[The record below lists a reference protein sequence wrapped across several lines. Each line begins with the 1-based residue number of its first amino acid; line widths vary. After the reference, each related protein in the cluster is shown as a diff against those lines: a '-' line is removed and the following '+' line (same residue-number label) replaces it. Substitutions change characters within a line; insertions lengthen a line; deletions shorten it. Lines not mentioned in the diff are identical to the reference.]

1 MIKKKQKAYRSISR
15 TEDETAR
22 VAAKPEYEDLKA
34 QYEDALEHPEILR
47 YLKSLSIFA
56 KGVMFAEMT
65 RRVHGSESELTTNLR
80 LGLTS
85 SDAARI
91 TREDGEGEGPCGE
104 GEGPWRGQRM
114 PY

>member
-1 MIKKKQKAYRSISR
+1 M
-15 TEDETAR
+15 
-22 VAAKPEYEDLKA
+22 L
-34 QYEDALEHPEILR
+34 
-47 YLKSLSIFA
+47 
-56 KGVMFAEMT
+56 AEMT

-80 LGLTS
+80 LGLSS

-91 TREDGEGEGPCGE
+91 AREETGE